1 MKERKETTAK
11 SLEKLMTVLQLYPE
25 VCFVLSEGI
34 TSMMLA
40 CLDSDM
46 NYSESENLN
55 GYLSDYHL

>member
-1 MKERKETTAK
+1 
-11 SLEKLMTVLQLYPE
+11 MTVLQLYPE
-25 VCFVLSEGI
+25 VCFVLFEGI

-46 NYSESENLN
+46 NCSESENLN